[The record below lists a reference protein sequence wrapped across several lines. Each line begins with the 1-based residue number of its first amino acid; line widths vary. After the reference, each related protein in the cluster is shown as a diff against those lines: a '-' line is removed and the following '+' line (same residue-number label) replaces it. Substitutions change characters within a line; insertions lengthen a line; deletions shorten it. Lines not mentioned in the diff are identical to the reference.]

1 MATTART
8 KTDVEQQDRRQRL
21 WDSLDYSYGKK
32 RQDSDESFARSYSQA
47 DRQMLGRGMQRSS
60 YGAQTLANINKQ
72 ANDARQDIYDAQ
84 IADYQARLTEIEDK
98 EQEDARWQQQFE
110 YQQQRDAVGDN
121 QWQMQFDYGKERDTV
136 GDQQWQKQ
144 FDYQQGRDKVGDE
157 QWQKQFN
164 ENVRQFNVLHPQ
176 DTGSGGGGGGYSGG
190 SRGGSSGS
198 KKNTNTTQNPQN
210 GDQGNGG
217 KSWLETL
224 FSGANIS
231 GSNSN
236 KTPYVAGVAPQI
248 VGSAN
253 KNTQSNSTPNIVKP
267 KNTSFTITKK

>member
-190 SRGGSSGS
+190 SRGGSRGGGGKKNSKNNQSGDQTGTSSGGLFSTLFGGSNGGTSSNNGAYVGGASTQVVPKSPYVGAASPKIIKSQSGS
-198 KKNTNTTQNPQN
+198 KDKIKQ
-210 GDQGNGG
+210 
-217 KSWLETL
+217 
-224 FSGANIS
+224 
-231 GSNSN
+231 
-236 KTPYVAGVAPQI
+236 
-248 VGSAN
+248 
-253 KNTQSNSTPNIVKP
+253 
-267 KNTSFTITKK
+267 

>member
-32 RQDSDESFARSYSQA
+32 RQDSDDSFARSYSQA

-84 IADYQARLTEIEDK
+84 IADYQARLTDIEDK

-136 GDQQWQKQ
+136 GDRQWQKQ
-144 FDYQQGRDKVGDE
+144 FNYQQGRDKVGDE

-176 DTGSGGGGGGYSGG
+176 GTGSGGGGGYSGG
-190 SRGGSSGS
+190 SRGGSSGGGG
-198 KKNTNTTQNPQN
+198 KKNSKNNQN
-210 GDQGNGG
+210 GDQTGTSSGG
-217 KSWLETL
+217 LFSTL
-224 FSGANIS
+224 FGGSSSGTGSSGGAYVGGASTQVVPKSPYVGAASPKIIKSQS
-231 GSNSN
+231 GS
-236 KTPYVAGVAPQI
+236 KDKIKQ
-248 VGSAN
+248 
-253 KNTQSNSTPNIVKP
+253 
-267 KNTSFTITKK
+267 

>member
-136 GDQQWQKQ
+136 GDRQWQKQ
-144 FDYQQGRDKVGDE
+144 FNYQQGRDKVGDE

-198 KKNTNTTQNPQN
+198 KRNNTTQNPQNGN

-224 FSGANIS
+224 FG
-231 GSNSN
+231 GSTAGNNNNSSNSSN
-236 KTPYVAGVAPQI
+236 KTPYVAGVAPQV
-248 VGSAN
+248 VGTVP
-253 KNTQSNSTPNIVKP
+253 KVTKPQSGSKDKI
-267 KNTSFTITKK
+267 KK